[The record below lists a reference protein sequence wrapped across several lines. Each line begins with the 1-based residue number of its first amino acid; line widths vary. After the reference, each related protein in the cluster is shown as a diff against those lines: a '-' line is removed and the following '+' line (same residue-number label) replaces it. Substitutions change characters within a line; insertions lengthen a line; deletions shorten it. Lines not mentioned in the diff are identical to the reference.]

1 MKRAQAY
8 HPIETEAIIH
18 LVQSGL
24 QWKQI
29 ARAIGRDVDST
40 SLRQH
45 VERVAPELLKSH
57 SYPQAVTLHR
67 GRVSGYVDGRKNEK
81 QASA

>member
-1 MKRAQAY
+1 MRRVQAY
-8 HPIETEAIIH
+8 HPIETEAIIY

-45 VERVAPELLKSH
+45 VERVAPELLK
-57 SYPQAVTLHR
+57 QRT
-67 GRVSGYVDGRKNEK
+67 
-81 QASA
+81 SA